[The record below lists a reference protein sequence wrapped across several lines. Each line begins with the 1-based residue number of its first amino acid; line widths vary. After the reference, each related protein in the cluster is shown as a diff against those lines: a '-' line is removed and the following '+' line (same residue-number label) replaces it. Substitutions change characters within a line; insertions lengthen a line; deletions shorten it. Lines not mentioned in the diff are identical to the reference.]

1 MQRPRRTPLTRSSG
15 TDATAEKV
23 DYLITRLCGHTETIQ
38 IFAGANPQRSKWV
51 QAQQDRDCRDCYRQK
66 MALADQDAVDAGRR
80 VALEGGPKQVP
91 WAQTIRQSRSSQ
103 LRDWLTREQG
113 AGLVQLLANRLTRET
128 YDQAIT
134 DALNAFADLM
144 QGVEFSMDDYD
155 HSGWAKW
162 WIDGRDTPIEQ
173 IVARLLPDR
182 DILGAGVFTR
192 LSADGWTPL
201 VMDTV
206 PEAEEA
212 QTDDSD
218 GWGDVP
224 F

>member
-1 MQRPRRTPLTRSSG
+1 
-15 TDATAEKV
+15 
-23 DYLITRLCGHTETIQ
+23 
-38 IFAGANPQRSKWV
+38 
-51 QAQQDRDCRDCYRQK
+51 

-80 VALEGGPKQVP
+80 VTLEGGPKQVP

-103 LRDWLTREQG
+103 LRDWLTREQA
-113 AGLVQLLANRLTRET
+113 AGLVQLLANRLTREA
-128 YDQAIT
+128 YDEAIT

-144 QGVEFSMDDYD
+144 QGVEFSTDDYD

-212 QTDDSD
+212 HTDDSD